1 LPADYGILIERVLP
15 DGAAAHAG
23 LRGGNQRAWNG
34 NQEVML
40 GGDLIVA
47 FDGQEIT
54 TPQDLSNAMNAHHA
68 GDVITL
74 TVFRGRQR
82 LNVKVTLGDAK
93 EIASGQTA

>member
-1 LPADYGILIERVLP
+1 
-15 DGAAAHAG
+15 
-23 LRGGNQRAWNG
+23 
-34 NQEVML
+34 VML